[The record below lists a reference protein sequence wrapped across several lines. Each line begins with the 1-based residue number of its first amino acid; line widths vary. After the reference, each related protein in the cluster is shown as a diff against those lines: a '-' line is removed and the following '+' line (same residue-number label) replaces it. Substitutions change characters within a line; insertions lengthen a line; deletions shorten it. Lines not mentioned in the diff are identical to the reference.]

1 MRVLIY
7 EQFNPLIAVY
17 ERFLI
22 ERGDEVFTTKDFDAA
37 WAHYE
42 SEHPDLVI
50 AKYEAISAH
59 DAPSGVAL
67 LEKIRSGGDEA
78 TPVMIIGHEISRE
91 GEMCLLRLGAGGILR
106 QPFGK
111 EAFMTVLENTLARQ
125 TKEKV

>member
-17 ERFLI
+17 EKFLV
-22 ERGDEVFTTKDFDAA
+22 ERGDEVFTTKEFDVA
-37 WAHYE
+37 WGYYE
-42 SEHPDLVI
+42 SERPDLVI

-67 LEKIRSGGDEA
+67 LERIRSSGDEA
-78 TPVMIIGHEISRE
+78 TPVIVIGHEIHRE
-91 GEMCLLRLGAGGILR
+91 GEMRLLKLKAGGILR

-111 EAFMTVLENTLARQ
+111 EAFMTVLENTLAR
-125 TKEKV
+125 KPLK